1 MLSRLQAEI
10 LDGSGVVTWA
20 GCEIGRNAEYSQVA
34 ARPAAGIVATMTG
47 PNTDRRLALFAF
59 NASRF
64 ADSCSTPRASA
75 FCSRARPARTFVIV
89 VSTVMGIA
97 ALAGAVQNRL
107 LRQANRA
114 ERLTRIAAG
123 LPLVHPGVVTDGAGL
138 VLIFAVVLMQKLRS
152 I

>member
-1 MLSRLQAEI
+1 
-10 LDGSGVVTWA
+10 
-20 GCEIGRNAEYSQVA
+20 
-34 ARPAAGIVATMTG
+34 
-47 PNTDRRLALFAF
+47 
-59 NASRF
+59 
-64 ADSCSTPRASA
+64 
-75 FCSRARPARTFVIV
+75 
-89 VSTVMGIA
+89 MGIA